1 MSVARR
7 PQHTWRPRG
16 SPLLYHVLY
25 RFSCLVVATLAVAM
39 PHIANRVY
47 ASTAVPHFVQKA
59 APDFTSAPQL
69 EQCTFSFCSGSREV
83 PHCIQYLSPGSLGA
97 WHLGQITGAGA

>member
-25 RFSCLVVATLAVAM
+25 RHPCLVVATLAIAM
-39 PHIANRVY
+39 PHIANRAS
-47 ASTAVPHFVQKA
+47 ASTAVPHFVQKV
-59 APDFTSAPQL
+59 APDFTSSPQL
-69 EQCTFSFCSGSREV
+69 DQCTFSFLSESRV
-83 PHCIQYLSPGSLGA
+83 VSHGTQYLSPGSLGA
-97 WHLGQITGAGA
+97 GHLGRITGAGA